1 MAFMQNI
8 DNPVIVDIFAAL
20 ADFVAAGRA
29 KRDFFSNRL
38 VTLGAKS
45 H

>member
-8 DNPVIVDIFAAL
+8 DNPVIVDVFAAL
-20 ADFVAAGRA
+20 SDFVAAGRA
-29 KRDFFSNRL
+29 KRNFFGDRL